1 MVRCIPLLFLLTASC
16 GFGQQQQQQRGSTV
30 TVTLPPPKAM
40 PAPGFSSSIAPTAQD
55 SLQG

>member
-16 GFGQQQQQQRGSTV
+16 GFGQQQQQRGSTV

-40 PAPGFSSSIAPTAQD
+40 PAPGFSSSIAPTAED

>member
-1 MVRCIPLLFLLTASC
+1 MVRCMPLLFLLTASC
-16 GFGQQQQQQRGSTV
+16 GFGQQQQQRGSTV

-40 PAPGFSSSIAPTAQD
+40 PAPGFSSSIAPTAED